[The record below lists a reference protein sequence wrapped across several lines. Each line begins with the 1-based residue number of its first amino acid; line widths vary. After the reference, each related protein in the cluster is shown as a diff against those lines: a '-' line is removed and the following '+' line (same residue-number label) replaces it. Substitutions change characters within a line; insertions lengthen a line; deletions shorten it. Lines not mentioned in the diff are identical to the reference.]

1 MIGEIGAELHGPWWR
16 AFKRALIETGNATIF
31 TALTLSVGVAT
42 WTFSELKFR
51 TDMGLLLAFMF
62 MVNRLMAIT
71 LLPVLADGRV
81 VLP

>member
-1 MIGEIGAELHGPWWR
+1 
-16 AFKRALIETGNATIF
+16 
-31 TALTLSVGVAT
+31 
-42 WTFSELKFR
+42 
-51 TDMGLLLAFMF
+51 MGLLLAFMF